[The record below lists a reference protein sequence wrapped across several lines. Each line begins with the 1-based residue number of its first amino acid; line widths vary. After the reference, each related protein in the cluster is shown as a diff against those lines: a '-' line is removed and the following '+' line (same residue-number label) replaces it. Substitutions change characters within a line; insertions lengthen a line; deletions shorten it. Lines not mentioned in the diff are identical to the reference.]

1 MSSIESLRA
10 ERVKKLELLRKKGI
24 NPFPSKVPRDIS
36 LKQVCDD
43 FDSLQKSG
51 RSVSVAGRV
60 IAVRGQGAILFAV
73 LDDGTDRFQ
82 SVFKKNVINESE
94 FSLFND
100 AVDIGD
106 FISVTGKLFLTESGE
121 KSVLVSEWKMCAK
134 SLLPLPEKRE
144 GLKDPEERF
153 RKRYLD
159 LLSNEK
165 SRDRFL
171 LRSRIVAELRR
182 ILSESGFVEVET
194 SMLQQIPGGAN
205 AQPFKTHHN
214 ALDIDLFLRIAPELD
229 LKKLLIGG
237 FPKVFEIG
245 RSFRNEGIDVTH
257 NPEFTTIEWYE
268 AWSDAERQRAF
279 VEEVVKKIVK
289 STCKELIISRG
300 GAKIDFN
307 KPFAVLPYL
316 DLLKQVGPIPKNEK
330 EMDSVFKKEVK
341 PKLIQPTFVIDYPKN
356 MLPLAKEK
364 ENATEIVDAFQL
376 YAGGVELVKAF
387 SELND
392 PIEQRARFEEQ
403 ERRRK
408 AGDTEAEPSDESF
421 LEALEYGMPLAG
433 GVGIGI
439 ERLTMLLTDSHNIRD
454 VILFPTLRPK

>member
-10 ERVKKLELLRKKGI
+10 ARVKKLELLIKSGV
-24 NPFPSKVPRDIS
+24 NPYPSKVPRDIS
-36 LKQVCDD
+36 LKQALDS
-43 FDSLQKSG
+43 FDSLQKDG
-51 RSVSVAGRV
+51 KNVSLGGRV
-60 IAVRGQGAILFAV
+60 MAVRGQGSILFAV
-73 LDDGTDRFQ
+73 IYDGTEKFQ
-82 SVFKKNVINESE
+82 AVFKKNAMKEND
-94 FSLFND
+94 FSLFNN

-106 FISVTGKLFLTESGE
+106 FISVTGSFFLTESGE
-121 KSVLVSEWKMCAK
+121 KSVLVSSWKMCAK

-165 SRDRFL
+165 TRERFL
-171 LRSRIVAELRR
+171 LRSRIVAEFRQ
-182 ILSESGFVEVET
+182 ILSRSGFVEVET

-279 VEEVVKKIVK
+279 VEEVIKEIIK
-289 STCKELIISRG
+289 SARG
-300 GAKIDFN
+300 EFVLSHEGTKIDFS
-307 KPFAVLPYL
+307 KPFAVFSYF
-316 DLLKQVGPIPKNEK
+316 DLLKRAGPVPVNEK
-330 EMDSVFKKEVK
+330 EMDAVFKKEIK
-341 PKLIQPTFVIDYPKN
+341 PKLIQPSFVIDYPKN
-356 MLPLAKEK
+356 MLPLAKGK
-364 ENATEIVDAFQL
+364 ENSTEIVDAFQL
-376 YAGGVELVKAF
+376 YAGGVEIVKAF

-408 AGDTEAEPSDESF
+408 AGDEEAEPSDESF
-421 LEALEYGMPLAG
+421 LEALEYGMPPAG

-439 ERLTMLLTDSHNIRD
+439 ERLAMLLTDSHNIRD
-454 VILFPTLRPK
+454 VILFPTLRPR